1 MAGTAT
7 SVENQIKK
15 LHQRGMILDLD
26 TDKIKEILLD
36 IGYYRLGFYWHQ
48 FEIDGEHNFVEGTKF
63 STVIDLYYLDV
74 DLRYLLIKYI
84 NRLELNFRTNLI
96 YWASMHYNENSIWY
110 TDPSIMSADYLRD
123 IKSHYNKNFKKK
135 NIQISKH
142 HLKYPDDKYAPCW
155 KTFEYYTFGSIVKV
169 YEHLID
175 YDIKRIISLKY
186 AIKKPDRLQNF
197 LDTLVFV
204 RNSCAHSGVIF
215 DLHIDKGVSGIPGVN
230 FNNNY
235 SHSLDAAF
243 TALLYLINNISSN
256 RKNELEEKLI
266 QLFDVFK
273 DNEVIKKIIENK
285 LGYSYD
291 NLL

>member
-1 MAGTAT
+1 MAGVAT
-7 SVENQIKK
+7 SIGNQIKK
-15 LHQRGMILDLD
+15 LRERGMVLDIEE
-26 TDKIKEILLD
+26 DKIKEILLD
-36 IGYYRLGFYWHQ
+36 IGYYRLGFYWHP
-48 FEIDGEHNFVEGTKF
+48 FEIDADHNFAEGTKF

-96 YWASMHYNENSIWY
+96 YWASMRYDPNAIWY
-110 TDPSIMSADYLRD
+110 TDPTIMEQEYLKD

-142 HLKYPDDKYAPCW
+142 HAKYPDDRYAPCW

-169 YEHLID
+169 YEHIID
-175 YDIKRIISLKY
+175 QDVRKEICLQY
-186 AIKKPDRLQNF
+186 AIKKPERLQNF

-215 DLHIDKGVSGIPGVN
+215 DLHIDEGVSGVPDVK
-230 FNNNY
+230 FNNDY
-235 SHSLDAAF
+235 SHSLDSAIK
-243 TALLYLINNISSN
+243 ALLYLMDNISSN
-256 RKNELEEKLI
+256 RKNELEKKLVK
-266 QLFDVFK
+266 LLDKFAGND
-273 DNEVIKKIIENK
+273 VIKDIIEEK

-291 NLL
+291 N

>member
-1 MAGTAT
+1 MAGVAT
-7 SVENQIKK
+7 SIENQINK
-15 LHQRGMILDLD
+15 LRERGMVLDENEN
-26 TDKIKEILLD
+26 KIKEILLD
-36 IGYYRLGFYWHQ
+36 IGYYRLGFYWHP
-48 FEIDGEHNFVEGTKF
+48 FEIDAEHNFAEGTKF

-96 YWASMHYNENSIWY
+96 YWVSMHYDPNAIWY
-110 TDPSIMSADYLRD
+110 TDPTIMAQEYLKD

-142 HLKYPDDKYAPCW
+142 HAKYPDDRYAPCW

-169 YEHLID
+169 YEHIID
-175 YDIKRIISLKY
+175 QDVRKEISLQY
-186 AIKKPDRLQNF
+186 AIKKPERLQNF

-215 DLHIDKGVSGIPGVN
+215 DLHIAEGVSGVPGVK

-235 SHSLDAAF
+235 SHSLDSAIK
-243 TALLYLINNISSN
+243 ALLYLMNNISID
-256 RKNELEEKLI
+256 RKNELEKKLI
-266 QLFDVFK
+266 KLLDKFT
-273 DNEVIKKIIENK
+273 DNGVIKDIIEKK

-291 NLL
+291 I

>member
-1 MAGTAT
+1 M
-7 SVENQIKK
+7 V
-15 LHQRGMILDLD
+15 LDIEE
-26 TDKIKEILLD
+26 DKIKEILLD
-36 IGYYRLGFYWHQ
+36 IGYYRLGFYWHP
-48 FEIDGEHNFVEGTKF
+48 FEIDADHNFTEGTKF

-96 YWASMHYNENSIWY
+96 YWASMRYDPNAIWY
-110 TDPSIMSADYLRD
+110 TDPTIMAQEYLKD

-142 HLKYPDDKYAPCW
+142 HAKYPDDRYAPCW

-169 YEHLID
+169 YEHIID
-175 YDIKRIISLKY
+175 QDVRKEICLQY
-186 AIKKPDRLQNF
+186 AIRKPERLQNF

-215 DLHIDKGVSGIPGVN
+215 DLHIDEGVSGVPGVK
-230 FNNNY
+230 FNDDY
-235 SHSLDAAF
+235 SHSLDSAIK
-243 TALLYLINNISSN
+243 ALLYLMDNISSN
-256 RKNELEEKLI
+256 RKNELEKKLVK
-266 QLFDVFK
+266 LLDKFA
-273 DNEVIKKIIENK
+273 DNDVIKGIIEKK

-291 NLL
+291 N

>member
-1 MAGTAT
+1 MAGIVT
-7 SVENQIKK
+7 SVENQMKK
-15 LHQRGMILDLD
+15 LRDRGMNLDLEE
-26 TDKIKEILLD
+26 DKIKEILLD
-36 IGYYRLGFYWHQ
+36 IGYYRLGFYWHP
-48 FEIDGEHNFVEGTKF
+48 FEVDADHNFAQGTKF

-96 YWASMHYNENSIWY
+96 YWASMHYDDNAIWY
-110 TDPSIMSADYLRD
+110 TDTAIMAEEYLKD

-142 HLKYPDDKYAPCW
+142 HAKYPEDRYAPCW

-169 YEHLID
+169 FEHIID
-175 YDIKRIISLKY
+175 QDVRKKISLQY

-215 DLHIDKGVSGIPGVN
+215 DLHIDEGVSGVPEMP
-230 FNNNY
+230 FNNDY
-235 SHSLDAAF
+235 SHSLDSAIK
-243 TALLYLINNISSN
+243 ALLYLMNNISSN
-256 RKNELEEKLI
+256 RKNELEEKLVE
-266 QLFDVFK
+266 LFNKFAEND
-273 DNEVIKKIIENK
+273 VIKDIIESK
-285 LGYSYD
+285 LGYNYS
-291 NLL
+291 N

>member
-1 MAGTAT
+1 MAGIAT
-7 SVENQIKK
+7 SVEDQIEK
-15 LHQRGMILDLD
+15 LCDRGMNLDLPEA
-26 TDKIKEILLD
+26 KIKEILLD
-36 IGYYRLGFYWHQ
+36 IGYYRLGFYWYP
-48 FEIDGEHNFVEGTKF
+48 FEINKDHDFKEGTKF

-96 YWASMHYNENSIWY
+96 YWVSMHYNSNSIWY
-110 TDPSIMSADYLRD
+110 TDSTVMSADYLKD

-142 HLKYPDDKYAPCW
+142 HSKYPKDIYAPCW

-169 YEHLID
+169 YEHIID
-175 YDIKRIISLKY
+175 QNVR
-186 AIKKPDRLQNF
+186 KKVSIQYSIENPDKLQNF

-215 DLHIDKGVSGIPGVN
+215 DLHIDEGISGIPGVK
-230 FNNNY
+230 FNNDY
-235 SHSLDAAF
+235 SHSLDSAIK
-243 TALLYLINNISSN
+243 ALLYLIENISSN

-266 QLFDVFK
+266 ELFNKFK
-273 DNEVIKKIIENK
+273 HNNIIKDIIENK

-291 NLL
+291 I